1 MRALLLLLAALVS
14 AAPATAAP
22 TLTAAPPSAATVDAE
37 QAAMGRW
44 LRRLVEIEQPVQTS
58 LAGLQGGVQA
68 AMNAPDIGRAAVA
81 FRSTIERLLVTVD
94 EADARLAELDTP
106 EFPALGIPPDLRP
119 AAIKRAMLQMNAAVR
134 TGFQSYLPV
143 IDAVARRD
151 ITAARAASARSMTS
165 MRQMLDLQLLL
176 ARASQAPFPQN
187 WSMWNMLEMPVLYS
201 RTAVRIASA
210 WPGPWTARDGA
221 ALARDLRG
229 LADELDRTAENG
241 VAKAAAELAE
251 ANAILAEAE
260 RRGDSS
266 IAAVMRRRIL
276 VITHGQAFFPL
287 SRDFAAVLRRIA
299 AGAGNRPLSDRI
311 LVEAFLQL
319 TPIRDRMQAVVVG
332 LSVGL
337 GGS

>member
-1 MRALLLLLAALVS
+1 MRAVLLLVAALVW
-14 AAPATAAP
+14 AGPATASP
-22 TLTAAPPSAATVDAE
+22 TLGAAPPSAATIDAE
-37 QAAMGRW
+37 QAAMGQW
-44 LRRLVEIEQPVQTS
+44 LRRLVEIEQPVQNS
-58 LAGLQGGVQA
+58 LAGLQSGVQSV
-68 AMNAPDIGRAAVA
+68 MNATDIPRAAVA
-81 FRSTIERLLVTVD
+81 FRPTIARLLATVD
-94 EADARLAELDTP
+94 EVDARLAELDTP

-119 AAIKRAMLQMNAAVR
+119 TAVKRAMLQMNAAIR

-143 IDAVARRD
+143 LDAVARRD
-151 ITAARAASARSMTS
+151 LAAARAAGARSMTS

-176 ARASQAPFPQN
+176 ARASQAPFPQD

-201 RTAVRIASA
+201 RTAVRIGSA

-241 VAKAAAELAE
+241 AVKAAAELTE
-251 ANAILAEAE
+251 TNAILAEAE

-266 IAAVMRRRIL
+266 IAAVLRRRIV

-287 SRDFAAVLRRIA
+287 SRDFAALLRRIA
-299 AGAGNRPLSDRI
+299 TGAGNRPLSDRF

-319 TPIRDRMQAVVVG
+319 APIRDRMQAVVVG
-332 LSVGL
+332 LSLGL